1 MPVNNPSGGNPQSG
15 TATAQGGIQETV
27 SFDLEF
33 GTKPNVVL
41 SPWGNYHVW
50 LTTITVSRFKFQN
63 DSDGDVK
70 VDWIADQC

>member
-1 MPVNNPSGGNPQSG
+1 MVNNPPGNNPQSG
-15 TATAQGGIQETV
+15 SAIARGGIQQTV
-27 SFDLEF
+27 PFDVEF

-50 LTTITVSRFKFQN
+50 LATVTVARFKFQN

-70 VDWIADQC
+70 VDWIADEF